1 MSKFKIIKPG
11 DLTTEESAEL
21 FWQQLRT
28 YGGTLARIIQDEA
41 DKYSMTIEEFLIAE
55 KTAERRRQLDQV
67 FELLNQQEYTSSE
80 IVSGGKK
87 IK

>member
-21 FWQQLRT
+21 FWQQLKT
-28 YGGTLARIIQDEA
+28 YGGTLAKIIQDEA
-41 DKYSMTIEEFLIAE
+41 DQYSMTIEEFLIDK
-55 KTAERRRQLDQV
+55 KTAERRRELDQV
-67 FELLNQQEYTSSE
+67 FELLNQREYTSSE